1 MPVSQKKHNVIG
13 HHVAMKFR
21 LVAGLTLSILL
32 FSLATPSS
40 FADTTPSPSPSP
52 SPSSTPLTALEQYR
66 LDLEIFKDQMSE
78 REQERKDI
86 TKEFVAQVSAANS
99 FAKTAMR
106 TAKTAD
112 SKAAILAQQKSAV
125 ALAAAKR
132 DAAISDMGPAPLEP
146 VKPSK
151 PELFKAEPIKPNKIE
166 PIKSSK
172 SPETTTEKKT
182 KSPKASPSSSS

>member
-1 MPVSQKKHNVIG
+1 MPVSQKKHKVIG

-40 FADTTPSPSPSP
+40 YADTTPSPSPSP
-52 SPSSTPLTALEQYR
+52 SPSSTPLTALEQYK
-66 LDLEIFKDQMSE
+66 LELEIFKDLVSE
-78 REQERKDI
+78 REQERKNI
-86 TKEFVAQVSAANS
+86 TKEFMAQVAAANS

-125 ALAAAKR
+125 ALAAAER
-132 DAAISDMGPAPLEP
+132 DAAISDLGPAPVEP
-146 VKPSK
+146 VKP
-151 PELFKAEPIKPNKIE
+151 IKIE
-166 PIKSSK
+166 PLKSSKLEPLKSSK
-172 SPETTTEKKT
+172 SPETTTAKKT

>member
-1 MPVSQKKHNVIG
+1 
-13 HHVAMKFR
+13 MKFR

-40 FADTTPSPSPSP
+40 YADTTPSPSP
-52 SPSSTPLTALEQYR
+52 SPSSTPLTALEQYK
-66 LDLEIFKDQMSE
+66 LELEIFKDQVSE

-86 TKEFVAQVSAANS
+86 TKEFVAQVAAANS
-99 FAKTAMR
+99 IAKTAMR

-112 SKAAILAQQKSAV
+112 SKSAILAQQKTAI
-125 ALAAAKR
+125 ALAAAAR
-132 DAAISDMGPAPLEP
+132 DAAISDMGPAPIEP

-151 PELFKAEPIKPNKIE
+151 PELFKVEPL
-166 PIKSSK
+166 KSSK
-172 SPETTTEKKT
+172 SPESTSTKKT